1 MSTESS
7 RRSFLRNIGYGSLGV
22 LAANEMFSSAFAQTP
37 SPGEKVLGKSGVE
50 TTKRSKQVWKPV
62 SDRKIRVGIVGN
74 GVCKFGPSFGFQ
86 DHPNVTVAAVSDL
99 FPDRCAEMSKVCRC
113 EKTYPS
119 LEELVKD
126 DSLEAVFVATDAPS
140 HPRHCIEVLKHGK
153 HVASAVPA
161 SFGSMDEAFALYEA
175 VKASGKKYMMFETSA
190 FHDDCH
196 AEREIY
202 RAGGFGKL
210 TYAEGEYYHFA
221 ATPIPSY
228 KDWRVG
234 GPPQYYP
241 THSNA
246 YYCCVTGGSFTEVS
260 CMGTPAWNKLVTPDN
275 NRYKNPFG
283 TEIALFRTSE
293 GGMARMAVSWDTQGY
308 QGEMGRVRGERGSMT
323 GMKYQGKM
331 KKFPDLEKPALPPT
345 VATGHH
351 GGSSG
356 YLMNEFVLSILED
369 RKPLVDIVM
378 ALNLTVSGIVAHQSA
393 LQGGELLKIPQFTG
407 CSGAEDAAPGRLRR
421 HPGRWKKHSG

>member
-1 MSTESS
+1 MNTASS
-7 RRSFLRNIGYGSLGV
+7 RRSFLRNVGLGSLGAM
-22 LAANEMFSSAFAQTP
+22 AANGTLGSALAQTP
-37 SPGEKVLGKSGVE
+37 SPGANVLGEAGLQTS
-50 TTKRSKQVWKPV
+50 KRSEKVWKPV

-99 FPDRCAEMSKVCRC
+99 FSDRCAEMAKVCRC

-140 HPRHCIEVLKHGK
+140 HARHCVEVLKHGK

-161 SFGSMDEAFALYEA
+161 VFASLDDAFKLYET
-175 VKASGKKYMMFETSA
+175 VKSTGKKYMMFETTA

-196 AEREIY
+196 AMREIY

-210 TYAEGEYYHFA
+210 VYSEGEYFHYMQE
-221 ATPIPSY
+221 PIPSY

-234 GPPQYYP
+234 LPPQFYP
-241 THSNA
+241 THSNG
-246 YYCCVTGGSFTEVS
+246 YYCCVSGGSFTEVS
-260 CMGTPAWNKLVTPDN
+260 CMGMPSLVKHLQPAN
-275 NRYKNPFG
+275 NVYQNAFG

-293 GGMARMAVSWDTQGY
+293 GGMARMAVSWDTPAFE
-308 QGEMGRVRGERGSMT
+308 GEMGRVRAERGSMT
-323 GMKYQGKM
+323 GMSYVGEEKNL
-331 KKFPDLEKPALPPT
+331 PDLTKPALPPT

-356 YLMNEFVLSILED
+356 YLMNEFVTAILEE

-393 LQGGELLKIPQFTG
+393 LKDGEPMKIPQFT
-407 CSGAEDAAPGRLRR
+407 
-421 HPGRWKKHSG
+421 